1 MWTCLL
7 RTSPRR
13 AWFTLSLLAETA
25 LRRPAALRDA
35 ITLALMHK
43 HLYEYVRDISVQLDT
58 LIDELREFPGAGL
71 LPATVREVSP
81 S

>member
-1 MWTCLL
+1 MLL
-7 RTSPRR
+7 
-13 AWFTLSLLAETA
+13 ETA

-43 HLYEYVRDISVQLDT
+43 HLYEYVRDISVQLDA
-58 LIDELREFPGAGL
+58 LIEELREFPTPGL
-71 LPATVREVSP
+71 LPSTAREVSP